1 MTRGKIYRCFKKQD
15 EIKTEPESQIVDR
28 PRERVVPSLKFGRN
42 STEGFE
48 AGTGKF
54 LSMENASQA
63 VKRLPRTEN
72 SLAAVPHASL
82 LVS

>member
-1 MTRGKIYRCFKKQD
+1 MTRSKKFRCFKKQD

-28 PRERVVPSLKFGRN
+28 PIERDDPSPKFRLN

-48 AGTGKF
+48 VATGKF

-63 VKRLPRTEN
+63 FQRLPRTEN
-72 SLAAVPHASL
+72 SLATVQHASL

>member
-1 MTRGKIYRCFKKQD
+1 MTRGKKFRCFKKQD

-28 PRERVVPSLKFGRN
+28 PRERDGPSPKFRRN
-42 STEGFE
+42 SMAGFE